1 MAITGFVSGRSSTQK
16 AYPGKTTPFVIL
28 TCLVAATGGLIFGYD
43 LGISGGVTS
52 MEPFLSKFFPSVHR
66 KMMMAADRSSNQ
78 YCKFDS
84 QLLTT
89 FTSSLYLATLLTS
102 LLASTVTRALGRK
115 NSMLI
120 GGVIF
125 LAGSVMNGAAENVA
139 MLIVGRILLGVGVG
153 FACQVNSFLSA
164 TIHSS
169 DDDHLNVSTIRL
181 QAAPLYLSEM
191 APPHLRGMLNMGFQL
206 MITFGIFS
214 ANLVNYGTSKITGD
228 WSWRISLS
236 LAAVPAMIIT
246 VGSVFLPD
254 SPNSLVARGQT
265 EKARTTLQRIR
276 GIQDVDEEF
285 NDMVAAS
292 DESKR
297 VRHGWSNMGKRKHR
311 PQLVMAVLLP
321 SFQQL
326 TGINVIMFYAPVLF
340 KTIGFGSN
348 GSLMSAVIVGL
359 VNMFA
364 TLVSISTVD
373 KIGRRSLYLEGGP
386 QMFVCQIIVGTLIAV
401 NFGSTGEASMSKL
414 YAWIVVA
421 FICIY
426 VAGFAWSWGPLTI
439 LLPSEIF
446 PLEIRTAAQSL
457 AISVNMFFTFSI
469 AQAFLPLL
477 CHLKFGLFYFFGGW
491 VVIMTT
497 FIYFFLP
504 ETKNIP
510 IEKMVLVWRDHW
522 FWGRFIDDDGHAHG
536 GQEPVDAVENNRKVV
551 SAI

>member
-28 TCLVAATGGLIFGYD
+28 TCLVAATSGLIFGYD

-66 KMMMAADRSSNQ
+66 KMMMAAERSSNQ

-89 FTSSLYLATLLTS
+89 FTSSLYLATLVTS

-153 FACQVNSFLSA
+153 FACQ
-164 TIHSS
+164 
-169 DDDHLNVSTIRL
+169 ST
-181 QAAPLYLSEM
+181 PLYLSEM

-214 ANLVNYGTSKITGD
+214 ANLINYGTSKIIGD

-236 LAAVPAMIIT
+236 LAAVPATIIT

-254 SPNSLVARGQT
+254 SPNSLVARGHT

-373 KIGRRSLYLEGGP
+373 KIGRRLLYLEGGP

>member
-1 MAITGFVSGRSSTQK
+1 MSFYVR
-16 AYPGKTTPFVIL
+16 IL
-28 TCLVAATGGLIFGYD
+28 LC
-43 LGISGGVTS
+43 SGGVTS

-89 FTSSLYLATLLTS
+89 FTSSLYLATLVTS

-164 TIHSS
+164 IIHSS

-181 QAAPLYLSEM
+181 QSTPLYLSEM

-214 ANLVNYGTSKITGD
+214 ANLINYGTSKIIGD

-254 SPNSLVARGQT
+254 SPNSLVARGHT

-373 KIGRRSLYLEGGP
+373 KIGRRLLYLEGGP
-386 QMFVCQIIVGTLIAV
+386 QMFVCQVKYPQNTCPMYPFQIMIPEPI
-401 NFGSTGEASMSKL
+401 
-414 YAWIVVA
+414 
-421 FICIY
+421 
-426 VAGFAWSWGPLTI
+426 
-439 LLPSEIF
+439 
-446 PLEIRTAAQSL
+446 EIR
-457 AISVNMFFTFSI
+457 
-469 AQAFLPLL
+469 
-477 CHLKFGLFYFFGGW
+477 
-491 VVIMTT
+491 
-497 FIYFFLP
+497 
-504 ETKNIP
+504 
-510 IEKMVLVWRDHW
+510 
-522 FWGRFIDDDGHAHG
+522 
-536 GQEPVDAVENNRKVV
+536 
-551 SAI
+551 